1 MYMPWV
7 KRLFMDEGLDVEPD
21 DPDVVALCHVCGGEI
36 YDGEVYGRNEAGKCI
51 CRDCIN
57 EEWSRLADG
66 EKFELLG
73 YEVII

>member
-7 KRLFMDEGLDVEPD
+7 KRLFSEEGVDDEPEEAEAVDR
-21 DPDVVALCHVCGGEI
+21 CHVCGGEV
-36 YDGEVYGRNEAGKCI
+36 YDGEIYGRNDAGKCV